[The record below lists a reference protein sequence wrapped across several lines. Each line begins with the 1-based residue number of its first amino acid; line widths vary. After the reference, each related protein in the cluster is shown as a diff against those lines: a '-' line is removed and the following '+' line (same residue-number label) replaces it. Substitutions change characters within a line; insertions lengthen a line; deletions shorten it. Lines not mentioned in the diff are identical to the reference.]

1 MYFSGVRPGANY
13 YYELKNQNIAN
24 QQYDDINT
32 KKVEQ
37 NIKEG

>member
-1 MYFSGVRPGANY
+1 MCLSCIRPSVNY

-32 KKVEQ
+32 KKEEQ